1 MDHDHT
7 RNIIKG
13 VNYSFYSAL
22 GVILLVIVLY
32 FASLYSQKWIV
43 HTNAVKAQIYNVNE
57 SIIKAESLQRG
68 YILSKDQNY
77 RIDYKVTIKEL
88 YVKLEKLRKITLD
101 NPTMQDYIKK
111 LQVLVNERVTIM
123 DRNIKSYVVG
133 TADQNR
139 GYAGRENV
147 LNLIASIDDIRDAM
161 LIEENRLLKERTSTY
176 DTIYGISLF
185 VLALGIGLM
194 LYSLY
199 MLRIR
204 LLPLFTKLEQQ
215 NDDLEATA
223 IATQKEI
230 MLKEEQMHLNADLI
244 VQLEE
249 KNSQLNQFAYI
260 ASHDLQEPLRT
271 VDNFIDLFQE
281 DYGDKLDSEALQ
293 YFDFIK
299 GATSRMKALITGL
312 LNYSRL
318 GRSEIKSKIDLNK
331 VLEEIKADFT
341 ITINEKDASI
351 TSDPLPTINGYPVE
365 LKQLFAN
372 LISNA
377 LKFIPPERTPKIH
390 ISTEEKEHQYIFKVR
405 DNGLGIKDEHLS
417 RIFSMFTRLHSARDY
432 KGTGIGLAFCQKI
445 VDLHKGKITV
455 VSEVGKGSTFRFT
468 IKKLKL

>member
-1 MDHDHT
+1 MDHTNT
-7 RNIIKG
+7 RTIIKG
-13 VNYSFYSAL
+13 VNYSSYSAL
-22 GVILLVIVLY
+22 GVIILVIILY
-32 FASLYSQKWIV
+32 FASQYSQKWIV

-88 YVKLEKLRKITLD
+88 FKEIEDLKKITQD
-101 NPTMQDYIKK
+101 NQTMQDYIER
-111 LQVLVNERVTIM
+111 LQPLVDKRVTIM
-123 DRNIKSYVVG
+123 NTNLESYVVG

-139 GYAGRENV
+139 GYAGRQNV
-147 LNLIASIDDIRDAM
+147 LNLIASIDDVRDAM
-161 LIEENRLLKERTSTY
+161 LLEENRLLSERTSTY
-176 DTIYGISLF
+176 DTIYILSMF

-204 LLPLFTKLEQQ
+204 LLPLFSKLEQQ

-230 MLKEEQMHLNADLI
+230 ELKEEQMHLNDDLI
-244 VQLEE
+244 LQLEE

-281 DYGDKLDSEALQ
+281 DYGDRLDNDAIQ
-293 YFDFIK
+293 YFNFIK

-318 GRSEIKSKIDLNK
+318 GRSEVKSKIELNK
-331 VLEEIKADFT
+331 LLDEIKADF
-341 ITINEKDASI
+341 IIKINEKNASI
-351 TSDPLPTINGYPVE
+351 TSDILPTITGYPVE

-377 LKFIPPERTPKIH
+377 LKFMPPDRTPKIH
-390 ISTEEKEHQYIFKVR
+390 ISVKETKHQYTFKVE
-405 DNGLGIKDEHLS
+405 DNGLGIKKEHLS

-445 VDLHKGKITV
+445 VDLHKGKISV
-455 VSEVGKGSTFRFT
+455 ASEVGEGSTFTFT
-468 IKKLKL
+468 IKKLSL